1 MSLSGPEKLQRST
14 AGENSSAFTHEDLH
28 KTFTSHPV
36 FKSFVHAAGEPVSSV
51 RRSCHSLKYAHITA
65 QMVTPAYVSAQP
77 LSPPPSLADDTFSSW
92 LELRWCLERNEIYKE
107 ESLGMPA
114 MRQQVPSLAGSHML
128 AFIDCIMACMKMVS
142 H

>member
-1 MSLSGPEKLQRST
+1 MQQ
-14 AGENSSAFTHEDLH
+14 
-28 KTFTSHPV
+28 
-36 FKSFVHAAGEPVSSV
+36 EPVSSV
-51 RRSCHSLKYAHITA
+51 NRECHSLKYAHITA

-77 LSPPPSLADDTFSSW
+77 LSPPPSLADDTFSLW
-92 LELRWCLERNEIYKE
+92 LEPRWCLERNEIYKE